1 MITKAMARIFDFLS
15 KRISPNFREFL
26 SGRDALLWVIAIC
39 VGLVSAFAA
48 IIFRLSIGVIQV
60 LWIGTTSETYID
72 AARNLP
78 WWVLLLTPAAG
89 GLAVGVMLHYLAPS
103 RRPEG
108 VADVIEARALRGS
121 RISLHQGLASALIS
135 AISLGSGASAG
146 REGPVVHLGA
156 SLASVIG
163 FRFALNNAARR
174 IVLGCGVAAAV
185 SASFNAP
192 IAGVLFAHEVVLG
205 HYARSA
211 FVPIALS
218 SVSAAAISRLWFGDF
233 PAFFV
238 PSYHIQ
244 SLWEF
249 PAFALLGLTCAL
261 VVVCFQYTLS
271 ISDWIARHIPFPLWG
286 RPVVGGL
293 MIGAIAIYFPQ
304 IMGVG
309 YEATDLALKQQFTLT
324 MLFSLLVIKAV
335 ATAITLA
342 SRFGGGI
349 FSPSLYLGA
358 MTGSAFGLIAA
369 QIFPDLVSS
378 NGLYAILGMGAVAAS
393 MLGAP
398 ISTTMIVFELT
409 GGLTMSIALLITIA
423 ISYALTQLVFGGSF
437 FNWQLGIR
445 GLVLHGGAHKQIV
458 QMICVEDFMR
468 DLEKGQQHIY
478 FDVKSGEPS
487 LVMNDTLETALR
499 AFDSGG
505 YTRIAVVEDWDD
517 YKVIGW
523 AHHVDA
529 LAAFNSDL
537 IAASDEEHR

>member
-1 MITKAMARIFDFLS
+1 
-15 KRISPNFREFL
+15 
-26 SGRDALLWVIAIC
+26 V
-39 VGLVSAFAA
+39 
-48 IIFRLSIGVIQV
+48 
-60 LWIGTTSETYID
+60 
-72 AARNLP
+72 
-78 WWVLLLTPAAG
+78 
-89 GLAVGVMLHYLAPS
+89 
-103 RRPEG
+103 
-108 VADVIEARALRGS
+108 
-121 RISLHQGLASALIS
+121 
-135 AISLGSGASAG
+135 
-146 REGPVVHLGA
+146 GPVVHLGA

-163 FRFALNNAARR
+163 FRFSLNNAARR

-205 HYARSA
+205 HYSRSA

-218 SVSAAAISRLWFGDF
+218 SVGATIISRLWFGDF

-261 VVVCFQYTLS
+261 VVICFHFTIS
-271 ISDWIARHIPFPLWG
+271 ISDWTARNIHFPLWG
-286 RPVVGGL
+286 RPVAGGL
-293 MIGAIAIYFPQ
+293 LIGAIAIYFPE
-304 IMGVG
+304 ILGVG
-309 YEATDLALKQQFTLT
+309 YEATDLALKQQFSLT
-324 MLFSLLVIKAV
+324 MLFTLLIVKAV

-358 MTGSAFGLIAA
+358 MTGSAFGLIAG
-369 QIFPDLVSS
+369 QMYPDLVSS

-409 GGLTMSIALLITIA
+409 GGFTMSLALLITIA

-445 GLVLHGGAHKQIV
+445 GLILHGGAHKQIV
-458 QMICVEDFMR
+458 QMIRVEDFMQ
-468 DLEKGQQHIY
+468 DLKKNEEPVA
-478 FDVKSGEPS
+478 FDLKSGDPS
-487 LVMNDTLETALR
+487 LTMNDTLETALQ
-499 AFDSGG
+499 AFDAGG

-517 YKVIGW
+517 YNIIGW
-523 AHHVDA
+523 VHHVDA
-529 LAAFNSDL
+529 LAAFNTDL
-537 IAASDEEHR
+537 IAASNEEHR